1 MCIIAHVFSLF
12 HFLILSGQNNQAG
25 KSILKTDYKPEN
37 TVEQNL
43 KVAVKILLKTMDS
56 TTPSPERI
64 ELSTLKRDETDGSM
78 VHYTL
83 SDAEVRKFIDEIQ
96 KEIEEEQKKEQSSTG
111 DI

>member
-1 MCIIAHVFSLF
+1 LF
-12 HFLILSGQNNQAG
+12 YIHITGQNNQAG

-64 ELSTLKRDETDGSM
+64 ELSTLKRAEDGSM

-83 SDAEVRKFIDEIQ
+83 SDAEVGKFIDEIT